1 MRIILL
7 GILMLLMLH
16 KNSITK
22 LQRSAN
28 IVKKTLV
35 PAFIHQEY
43 NKVDGFL
50 DGCLS
55 SMTFLGYVGLA
66 PAFKNTDSFPI
77 CPTHFLRSHSF
88 QRNRSHF
95 WKLLLKY
102 IWLLVLRE
110 SLQSCFHSIGA
121 KSVTRVTFKWK
132 FWQHLLLIKS
142 SDIHIGWITH
152 QCNVTIGDK

>member
-1 MRIILL
+1 MIKRMRIILL

-28 IVKKTLV
+28 MSKKTLV

-77 CPTHFLRSHSF
+77 CQVFQPSNPLFEISLIPTT
-88 QRNRSHF
+88 Q
-95 WKLLLKY
+95 
-102 IWLLVLRE
+102 E
-110 SLQSCFHSIGA
+110 SLCQSCFSSIYGFWCYKSHSKFA
-121 KSVTRVTFKWK
+121 STVSVQKV
-132 FWQHLLLIKS
+132 
-142 SDIHIGWITH
+142 
-152 QCNVTIGDK
+152 